1 MNNLKTMG
9 LSARFMNEASLYEE
23 SVLGRVLSQAK
34 HIYRVMTEY
43 GEIKAEVSGR
53 FRYDVDNVTAFP
65 AVGDFVMLNRMDDQ
79 EGHAVIHRVLT
90 RKSVFIRKAAGTSH
104 EAQVVA
110 ANIDIVYICMAANND
125 FNLRRLERYLG
136 IAWDSGAKP
145 VVILTKADLSLDLE
159 THLSELE
166 EVALGVEV
174 LVAAWDDQQIVTTI
188 QEQLNTGKTA
198 VFIGSSGVGK
208 STLINRLMKQEVLAT
223 DGLRNDDKG
232 RHTTTHR
239 QMFALSE
246 GGVVIDTPGMRELG
260 LESADLAK
268 TFNDID
274 DLALHCKFND
284 CSHTSEPKCA
294 VKLALEQGDLTHARY
309 ENYLKLRKEAKYDGL
324 SSREIEQVKLDA
336 MFESVG
342 GMKHARKHVKHK
354 KHGRK

>member
-9 LSARFMNEASLYEE
+9 LSTQFINEARFYENL
-23 SVLGRVLSQAK
+23 VLGRVMSQAK
-34 HIYRVMTEY
+34 HIYNVMTEV
-43 GEIKAEVSGR
+43 GEIKAEVSGK
-53 FRYDVDNVTAFP
+53 FRYETKSVTEFP
-65 AVGDFVMLNRMDDQ
+65 AVGDFVMLNRADYSQ
-79 EGHAVIHRVLT
+79 GHAVIHRVLS
-90 RKSVFIRKAAGTSH
+90 RKSEFIRKAAGTAN

-110 ANIDIVYICMAANND
+110 ANVDLVYICMAANND

-145 VVILTKADLSLDLE
+145 IVILTKADLSENLT
-159 THLSELE
+159 THLSELK
-166 EVALGVEV
+166 EVALSVDV
-174 LVAAWDDQQIVTTI
+174 LVASLEDQSLLSDI
-188 QEQLNTGKTA
+188 QGQLSSGKTA

-208 STLINRLMKQEVLAT
+208 STLINRLMGQEVLAT

-239 QMFALSE
+239 QMFALNG

-260 LESADLAK
+260 LERADLSKA
-268 TFNDID
+268 FNDID
-274 DLALHCKFND
+274 DLATHCKFND

-294 VKLALEQGDLTHARY
+294 VKLAIEKSELSQARY

-324 SSREIEQVKLDA
+324 SSREIEHVKLDA
-336 MFESVG
+336 MFEGVG

-354 KHGRK
+354 KRGK